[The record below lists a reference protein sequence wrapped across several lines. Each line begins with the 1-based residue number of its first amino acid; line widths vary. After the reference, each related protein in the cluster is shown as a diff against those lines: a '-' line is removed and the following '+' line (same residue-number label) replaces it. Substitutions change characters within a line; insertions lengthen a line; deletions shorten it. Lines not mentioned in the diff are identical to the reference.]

1 MADQTPISDEL
12 DGNRPEALPGNGPG
26 SGADIPSEHSPA
38 AGAAPQQTLDVDA
51 EPNDTDS
58 QLPPQDDTAGASS
71 SVNLFEEEAGA
82 DDADT
87 ASPEDAPADDSDI
100 DDQDDLFGS
109 DDEDEDE
116 DDADEDSGD
125 EDEDSDDPEEIGELD
140 VDAEPNDTD
149 SQLFPPHGLEDDSD
163 DDDMDDL
170 IPDEMI
176 AGIGEV
182 HEMEEGVSAEQMA
195 GTVTLVGVPIGHR
208 DDITFRALRTLQM
221 ADIVVC
227 EEYKTAARL
236 LRNYNISK
244 KLIEMNEHNENEAS
258 DEVIE
263 LVRKGKKIAV
273 ISDAGLPV
281 LADPGRL
288 LSVKLRKLGVEPKI
302 IPGVSSVMT
311 GLMASGY
318 SMDRFEFVGF
328 LPRKPEERRNAA
340 ESLVG
345 RDSTLVILEAPYRLR
360 SLLAALSD
368 AMPERRAALA
378 INLTT
383 PFETTIRGTLAELN
397 AKFAQK
403 RFKGEFVVVLDRL
416 KPTDLGI
423 STTAGFDPN
432 EISDEFDEDEE
443 NTVFEGEFGETEE
456 MDLSPNFEEM
466 DLTEM
471 DAGERPLRRPP
482 PRTIGDGRGPS
493 RPSGRSG
500 DRPER
505 GPRRDDRGGD
515 RGGSRGF
522 DRGGDRGGSRGF
534 DRGGDRDR
542 NERPR
547 REGGFDDRRGREG
560 ARENRWGGGAPRDNR
575 GSGGPPREN
584 RWNREGGGERREGG
598 FRREGPREERPNRGG
613 ERREGGFRRE
623 GPREGGGGRG
633 FTPRD
638 GGGRGFTPREGGGG
652 GRGFT
657 PRDGGGRGFT
667 PREGGGG
674 GRGFTPRDGG
684 GRGFTPRE
692 GGGERREGGRGFTP
706 REGGGGGRGF
716 TPRDGGGRGFGGG
729 GNRGFGGGGPKGR
742 GGNRGGS
749 GSRGGGGGWR

>member
-12 DGNRPEALPGNGPG
+12 DGNRPG

-38 AGAAPQQTLDVDA
+38 AGAAPQQSLDVDA

-58 QLPPQDDTAGASS
+58 QLPPQDDTTGASS
-71 SVNLFEEEAGA
+71 SVNLFEEETGA
-82 DDADT
+82 DDAETGSRTDV
-87 ASPEDAPADDSDI
+87 PADDSGI
-100 DDQDDLFGS
+100 DEADDMFGS
-109 DDEDEDE
+109 DDEDEN
-116 DDADEDSGD
+116 DADEDSGD
-125 EDEDSDDPEEIGELD
+125 QDEDSDDLEEIGGLD

-149 SQLFPPHGLEDDSD
+149 SQIFPPHGLEHDSD
-163 DDDMDDL
+163 EDDMDDL

-176 AGIGEV
+176 PGIGEV

-195 GTVTLVGVPIGHR
+195 GTVALVGVPIGHR

-221 ADIVVC
+221 ADVVVC

-258 DEVIE
+258 DEVID

-318 SMDRFEFVGF
+318 SMERFEFVGF

-340 ESLVG
+340 ESLVD

-383 PFETTIRGTLAELN
+383 SFETTIRGTLAELN

-432 EISDEFDEDEE
+432 EISEEFDEDEE
-443 NTVFEGEFGETEE
+443 NGGFDGEFGETEE
-456 MDLSPNFEEM
+456 MDLSPNLEQM

-493 RPSGRSG
+493 RPSGRPG

-505 GPRRDDRGGD
+505 APRRDDRGGE
-515 RGGSRGF
+515 RGF
-522 DRGGDRGGSRGF
+522 DRGGDRGGNRGF

-542 NERPR
+542 NDRPR

-575 GSGGPPREN
+575 GGGGPPREN

-598 FRREGPREERPNRGG
+598 FRREGGREERPNRGG
-613 ERREGGFRRE
+613 ERREGGRGFTPRE
-623 GPREGGGGRG
+623 GGGGGRGFTPREGGGGRG
-633 FTPRD
+633 FTPREGGSRGFTPREG

-657 PRDGGGRGFT
+657 PRDG
-667 PREGGGG
+667 
-674 GRGFTPRDGG
+674 GG

-716 TPRDGGGRGFGGG
+716 TPREGGGGSRGFTPRDGGGSRGFGG